1 SPSASTCCAARPPA
15 DPPHPRGAPA
25 PRDKEIAMITITKS
39 MTSRRGL
46 FALGAA
52 AVAGTGLAACNRG
65 GDGEGGGG
73 QRVMLAVSTQTNPFF
88 VELVEGAEAEAE
100 AQGISLDVQ
109 DASDDSATQA
119 NQLANAITQGHALVI
134 VNPTDSDAVSTSV
147 ESLNDADIPVIA
159 VDRDATSGELASFI
173 ASDNVAGGTQ
183 AAEALAAA
191 IGEEGEVIV
200 LQGVPGSSASRDR
213 GQGFTEGIEQ
223 FSDITVVAQQT
234 ANFDRAEGLN
244 VATNLLPANPDV
256 VGIFCENDEMALG
269 AIEALGDRAGTEVTV
284 VGFDGT
290 EEGIAAVPPARWRR
304 PSPSS
309 PRSSA
314 SRPSPR
320 PPRCSPTGTS
330 RRRSPSRSSPSP
342 RTTRASSSEPR
353 RYDSGGRLGQRLT
366 PRPGTSA
373 AEPRG
378 RHPS

>member
-1 SPSASTCCAARPPA
+1 
-15 DPPHPRGAPA
+15 
-25 PRDKEIAMITITKS
+25 MITITKS

-88 VELVEGAEAEAE
+88 VELVQGAEAEAE
-100 AQGISLDVQ
+100 AQGLTLDVQ

-119 NQLANAITQGHALVI
+119 NQLANAITQGHSLVI

-147 ESLNDADIPVIA
+147 ESLNNADIPVIA

-223 FSDITVVAQQT
+223 FSGITVVAQQT

-244 VATNLLPANPDV
+244 VATNLLQANPDV

-269 AIEALGDRAGTEVTV
+269 AIEALGDRAGSEVMV

-290 EEGIAAVPPARWRR
+290 EEGITAVADGTLEATIAQQPAELGKQAVAEAAKVLADEDVEEEV
-304 PSPSS
+304 SVEVVTITEDN
-309 PRSSA
+309 A
-314 SRPSPR
+314 
-320 PPRCSPTGTS
+320 G
-330 RRRSPSRSSPSP
+330 
-342 RTTRASSSEPR
+342 EF
-353 RYDSGGRLGQRLT
+353 
-366 PRPGTSA
+366 
-373 AEPRG
+373 E
-378 RHPS
+378 